1 MSSPSITSIVTES
14 NSFRVVFA
22 AGSPPAG
29 AHTNSVTLFV
39 NEKGNTDFAFPIYT
53 IFESNVAA
61 EDDIP
66 ASFLIELEVP
76 PQFNVGATYVMS
88 ISQSFSNGSETVSN
102 TMEEDYVLNAKPLK
116 PFIYDASGNDVA
128 AGDQVVSFYLD
139 TGASQGS
146 AVLSI
151 TGRSFNVAAGQYVT
165 HQCPINA
172 STLTR
177 AGSSGTNM
185 KVRKTI
191 VGDPEHGDNLYYC
204 VLLNLENGVHYEHR
218 FSTINAVGKSESC
231 DVFTSTPA
239 NEVLAVDGFAL
250 DSSIKDY
257 RFTAAWYQR
266 TIPNHDDFES
276 IVTGYKL
283 EYEYTDASYNA
294 VTATFDASSNAL
306 LTFESQPLQV
316 AEAASGVSIVNG
328 IATTQTS
335 SAMTTSKGT
344 STPAL
349 ITAEPD
355 QDGWTINNAG
365 GVADASG
372 NYPKVSLY
380 FYGNTVAAASQT
392 ASNSF
397 TLNDATGLG
406 LYAIFDQA
414 AGAKEY
420 PFFNAYTT
428 PSGSVNKASWYKS
441 RVFYG
446 AQSNSGNTITNPNNV
461 GLTLAYTGT
470 DNPAIFPHIV
480 RRVKYEVKVGDNL
493 TNAYDE
499 YASELVNYLTLQT
512 SSQAVSAG
520 NYNFRLLEAGMFTS
534 HASFGQLRLLYNLT
548 GKVAATIYA
557 TTDNSGDGALSA
569 VQSIRVFDTP
579 MGLRPQDYTIT
590 AHDQSISVNI
600 QLNAATL
607 AYLSNRSELTH
618 IVIGIMDANYAP
630 VPNSVDASYNV
641 IGNTLNLNH
650 SFAALTNGDSY
661 IISMQLVALNPN
673 PLESTEVIYGEVVY
687 VPNIVPLATGDAVS
701 VTATGSDEKVTF
713 NWFQPTEEQLQG
725 GAFVKYV
732 IKYQGSSGTAV
743 IHEETDISGNSYDL
757 TGLSNGTTY
766 YFTFYI
772 VTLDT
777 NTGSEVNGDETFLD
791 EIPFRAADAPATI
804 TLTPGDEQMQVDWP
818 EAVFNGSNPDYYH
831 VELFSGEVGS
841 GTFVTSE
848 QVSSTSHTFLGLANG
863 NNFYATVTVYTTNP
877 NDVNDQRQGG
887 TITSSSKIPSRAPDA
902 PSFVNLDAGDEQMT
916 VDWSAA
922 VLNGSVFT
930 EYLVEL
936 FPGAYSIT
944 LSDQSTLSHTFTGLT
959 NGTSYYARVTVYAT
973 NPNDSS
979 IVISGGSTQSDSQ
992 KPFRAADAPATIELT
1007 PGDEQMQVDWS
1018 PAVLNGT
1025 DFDSYWV
1032 TLFSG
1037 GGMVVSVEPRVLT
1050 TSYTFTGL
1058 TNGTSY
1064 YATVTVITTNPNNG
1078 TQVQGG
1084 SITSSSKIPSR
1095 TADAP
1100 IVVELSA
1107 GDRQM
1112 QVNWSAAVLNGGV
1125 FSSYEVVLFNDG
1137 ATVSSYSV
1145 INVNTLSHT
1154 FTGLTNGTSY
1164 YATVTVYTTNPNDG
1178 TSVLGGSNTSDAQ
1191 MAFGETP
1198 PPTLA
1203 YYPGYQTLRVVW
1215 SDVELNGGRFHEYK
1229 VRLYERLSVDASGN
1243 NVLSSLL
1250 SEVKYSDFYQNTHT
1264 FTGLTIG
1271 VNYVIKVIV
1280 VTSDPNGAE
1289 PAAGGDAIDS
1299 PAGSITAK
1307 PHDNPI
1313 IIGSATIDHS
1323 TKTVSVT
1330 VDKNGSEITDY
1341 MAIVQPG
1348 NYMQKIN
1355 DSSLIPNG
1363 NGTFTLSL
1371 SFNTVSISSAL
1382 MVVGNG
1388 RGFTAV
1394 EFNGSTQTVLSPEH
1408 HRDLP

>member
-14 NSFRVVFA
+14 NSFRVDFV

-39 NEKGNTDFAFPIYT
+39 NEKGNSDSAFPIYT
-53 IFESNVAA
+53 IFESSIAA

-88 ISQSFSNGSETVSN
+88 VSQSFSDGSETVSN
-102 TMEEDYVLNAKPLK
+102 TREKDYVLNAKPLK
-116 PFIYDASGNDVA
+116 PVVSAVSVA
-128 AGDQVVSFYLD
+128 EGDQVVSFYLN

-151 TGRSFNVAAGQYVT
+151 SGRSFNVAAGQYVT

-191 VGDPEHGDNLYYC
+191 VGDPQHGDNLYYC

-239 NEVLAVDGFAL
+239 NEVLAVTGFAL

-257 RFTAAWYQR
+257 RFTAAWNAL

-294 VTATFDASSNAL
+294 VTATFDASSNVLADQSGGRL
-306 LTFESQPLQV
+306 ILGGNTTAPSGPVVPIMQPNSSSIIQPNSSSTTTFGFISDPLQV

-344 STPAL
+344 SNPAL

-420 PFFNAYTT
+420 PYFNAYTT

-446 AQSNSGNTITNPNNV
+446 AQSNSGDTVADPDNV

-480 RRVKYEVKVGDNL
+480 RRVKYEVKVGTDL

-499 YASELVNYLTLQT
+499 YASELVNSLTLQT
-512 SSQAVSAG
+512 SQQAVSAG

-590 AHDQSISVNI
+590 AHDQEIRVNI

-607 AYLSNRSELTH
+607 AYLSNRSTLTH
-618 IVIGIMDANYAP
+618 IVVGLMDASYNP
-630 VPNSVDASYNV
+630 IVDASYNPIHASSNV
-641 IGNTLNLNH
+641 LQDASGNNTLNLNH
-650 SFAALTNGDSY
+650 TFTGLTNGTTY
-661 IISMQLVALNPN
+661 TVPLQLVALNPN
-673 PLESTEVIYGEVVY
+673 PLESEEVIYGEAVY
-687 VPNIVPLATGDAVS
+687 EQNIVPVATGDAIS
-701 VTATGSDEKVTF
+701 VTATGSDQKVTF
-713 NWFQPTEEQLQG
+713 NWFQPTQEQLQG

-732 IKYQGSSGTAV
+732 IKYRGSSGNAL
-743 IHEETDISGNSYDL
+743 IHEETDINATSYVL
-757 TGLSNGTTY
+757 TGLTNGTTY
-766 YFTFYI
+766 YFTFYM
-772 VTLDT
+772 VTLDL
-777 NTGSEVNGDETFLD
+777 NTGLPVNGDATDLEQ
-791 EIPFRAADAPATI
+791 IPFRKADAPTEI
-804 TLTPGDEQMQVDWP
+804 ELYPGDEQMLVDWP
-818 EAVFNGSNPDYYH
+818 EAVFNGSTPDYYV

-841 GTFVTSE
+841 DTFVTSV
-848 QVSSTSHTFLGLANG
+848 QVSSTSYTFPALTNG
-863 NNFYATVTVYTTNP
+863 TSYYATVTAITTNP

-887 TITSSSKIPSRAPDA
+887 TITSSSKIPFRAPDA
-902 PSFVNLDAGDEQMT
+902 PNSVVLTAGDRQMQ
-916 VDWSAA
+916 VNWSTA
-922 VLNGSVFT
+922 VLNGSNFR

-936 FPGAYSIT
+936 FSGGDQYGAT
-944 LSDQSTLSHTFTGLT
+944 LSNQNTLYHTFYNLR
-959 NGTSYYARVTVYAT
+959 NDSSYYARVTVYAT
-973 NPNDSS
+973 DPNDSS
-979 IVISGGSTQSDSQ
+979 IVISGFNTQSDSQ
-992 KPFRAADAPATIELT
+992 I
-1007 PGDEQMQVDWS
+1007 
-1018 PAVLNGT
+1018 
-1025 DFDSYWV
+1025 
-1032 TLFSG
+1032 
-1037 GGMVVSVEPRVLT
+1037 
-1050 TSYTFTGL
+1050 
-1058 TNGTSY
+1058 
-1064 YATVTVITTNPNNG
+1064 
-1078 TQVQGG
+1078 
-1084 SITSSSKIPSR
+1084 
-1095 TADAP
+1095 
-1100 IVVELSA
+1100 
-1107 GDRQM
+1107 
-1112 QVNWSAAVLNGGV
+1112 
-1125 FSSYEVVLFNDG
+1125 
-1137 ATVSSYSV
+1137 
-1145 INVNTLSHT
+1145 
-1154 FTGLTNGTSY
+1154 
-1164 YATVTVYTTNPNDG
+1164 
-1178 TSVLGGSNTSDAQ
+1178 
-1191 MAFGETP
+1191 AFGETP

-1215 SDVELNGGRFHEYK
+1215 SDVNRNGGRFHEYK

-1250 SEVKYSDFYQNTHT
+1250 SEAKYSNFYQNTHT
-1264 FTGLTIG
+1264 FTNLTIG
-1271 VNYVIKVIV
+1271 VNYVVKVIV

-1313 IIGSATIDHS
+1313 IIGSATINDS

-1355 DSSLIPNG
+1355 DSSFS
-1363 NGTFTLSL
+1363 NGTLFTLSMVFDTSIL
-1371 SFNTVSISSAL
+1371 DASGNSIYPALLYNPISSAL

-1408 HRDLP
+1408 YRALP